1 MNRNVFFSA
10 ALLISICSFMSCDK
24 PSEEVSP
31 TIDGHHLNLELEEGP
46 LAVSITKPIDKSA
59 ALVAKSQ
66 DRRSG
71 EIDLIAF
78 QTETGSVRLASPST
92 NAVLPYAPN
101 IREWDKRNT
110 TAIRKTDL
118 TPEEARSLR
127 ENEAA
132 GQMLDAFER
141 GSAYEDGLMTADLAD
156 GQVYAVLFGNGEV
169 GLVSI
174 TICIGVMTA
183 NGNCIGIYIHR
194 EKKKE

>member
-1 MNRNVFFSA
+1 MNRIVFFSA

-46 LAVSITKPIDKSA
+46 LAVSIAKPLDKSS
-59 ALVAKSQ
+59 ALAAKSQ
-66 DRRSG
+66 EDRSR
-71 EIDLIAF
+71 EVDLIAF
-78 QTETGSVRLASPST
+78 HSAAGSVHLASPSSE
-92 NAVLPYAPN
+92 AILRYAPE
-101 IREWDKRNT
+101 IRGWAKRNT

-118 TPEEARSLR
+118 TPEEARSMR

-132 GQMLDAFER
+132 GQMLEAFER
-141 GSAYEDGLMTADLAD
+141 GSAYEDGLMTADLEE
-156 GQVYAVLFGNGEV
+156 GQVYAILFDNGEV

-194 EKKKE
+194 EKKE